1 MHNAL
6 QMFNGPFFNDDKFLY
21 NDLILSRKLEDTLP
35 SLDEEEKL
43 NFLDFVKGM
52 LAWIPTERKTA
63 KELME
68 HPFLKF

>member
-1 MHNAL
+1 ML
-6 QMFNGPFFNDDKFLY
+6 IYERGLTRTGKFLY
-21 NDLILSRKLEDTLP
+21 SDLIPSRKLEDTLP
-35 SLDEEEKL
+35 SLDKDEKVQ
-43 NFLDFVKGM
+43 FLDFVKGM